1 MIQNYIN
8 HIALVVDSSGSMY
21 GLADT
26 VVKVFDKEIDYLKRR
41 SVELDQETRI
51 SVYTFNRDIA
61 CLVFDMDVMR
71 MKSLRNHYFASGQ
84 TALIDA
90 SIKAI
95 NDMEKLPQLY
105 GDNAFLVYVLTDGEE
120 NASRHSSSR
129 LTSILDKLP
138 DNWTIACMVP
148 STRGVHEA
156 KKFGF
161 PTSNIQIWNTSNDG
175 MVEVGASFRSAMDNY
190 MDNRSKG
197 IRGTKNFFSLDTS
210 GIKVKDASA
219 NLTKLSANK
228 YTRYQVKAG
237 TAGFV
242 VIKDSVEDATGKSYV
257 KGSTFY
263 ELTKTEMIQSYKEI
277 CIQDRKSTA
286 VYSGA
291 NARTLLGLPN
301 SDVKVSPDK
310 HSGWRIFVQS
320 TSVNRKL
327 PHNSYVLVMN

>member
-8 HIALVVDSSGSMY
+8 HIALVVDKSGSMFSV
-21 GLADT
+21 GQDL
-26 VVKVFDKEIDYLKRR
+26 VKVFDQEIEHLKSR
-41 SVELDQETRI
+41 SVELNQETRI
-51 SVYTFNRDIA
+51 SVYLFGSDVE
-61 CLVFDMDVMR
+61 CLVFDMDAMR
-71 MKSLRNHYFASGQ
+71 MPSLKQFYNASGQ
-84 TALIDA
+84 TKLIDA
-90 SIKAI
+90 VIKSVE
-95 NDMEKLPQLY
+95 DMNKLPQLY
-105 GDNAFLVYVLTDGEE
+105 GDHAFLVYALTDGEE
-120 NASRHSSSR
+120 NNSRNYPAA
-129 LTSILDKLP
+129 LKDTLNKLP
-138 DNWTIACMVP
+138 ENWTIVCMVP
-148 STRGVHEA
+148 NSRGIHEA

-161 PTSNIQIWNTSNDG
+161 PVNNIQVWNTDSAG
-175 MVEVGASFRSAMDNY
+175 TVEVGKSFRSAMDNY

-197 IRGTKNFFSLDTS
+197 VRGSSNFFSLDTS

-219 NLTKLSANK
+219 NLTKLSTDK
-228 YTRYQVKAG
+228 YKRYQVNS
-237 TAGFV
+237 GFNGFA
-242 VIKDSVEDATGKSYV
+242 VIRDFVEAATGKSYV
-257 KGSTFY
+257 KGSTYY

-327 PHNSYVLVMN
+327 PRNSYVLVMN